1 MLKLP
6 RVLLALASVLL
17 LAALPLPLWRV
28 RLIAPQYPEGLGMEI
43 YARTVR
49 GATEHDLGNI
59 NELNHYIGMRAIE
72 PDAIKDFRII
82 PWAFVGLA
90 VLGVAAAIIGKRPLA
105 IAWVAMFAVVGAIG
119 IWDFWHWEYMYGHD
133 LDMAHAIIKVP
144 GMSYQPPLIG
154 AKQLLNFTATSWPA
168 AGTFIIGLSFALGA
182 LAAFMPRRAA
192 TTSAAAQPTRKRS
205 LHHTAVA

>member
-17 LAALPLPLWRV
+17 LLALPLPLWRV
-28 RLIAPQYPEGLGMEI
+28 RLIAPQYPEGLGLEI

-59 NELNHYIGMRAIE
+59 NELNHYIGMRPIE
-72 PDAIKDFRII
+72 PETITDFRVI
-82 PWAFVGLA
+82 PWAIIGLA
-90 VLGVAAAIIGKRPLA
+90 AIGVASAIVGKRSLA
-105 IAWVAMFAVVGAIG
+105 VAWLGLFAVAGAVG

-154 AKQLLNFTATSWPA
+154 AKQLLNFKATSWPA
-168 AGTFIIGLSFALGA
+168 AGTFVVGLSFAIGV
-182 LAAFMPRRAA
+182 LAAFLPRRSRTVHAA
-192 TTSAAAQPTRKRS
+192 EQNTGP
-205 LHHTAVA
+205 LHHPAVA

>member
-1 MLKLP
+1 MSKLP

-17 LAALPLPLWRV
+17 LLALPLPLWRV
-28 RLIAPQYPEGLGMEI
+28 SLIAPQYPEGLGMEI

-72 PDAIKDFRII
+72 PEKIKDFRVI
-82 PWAFVGLA
+82 PWAIVGLA
-90 VLGVAAAIIGKRPLA
+90 VFGVAAAIIGKRPLA
-105 IAWVAMFAVVGAIG
+105 VAWVAMFAVAGVVGL
-119 IWDFWHWEYMYGHD
+119 WDFWHWEYTYGHD
-133 LDMAHAIIKVP
+133 LDVAHAIIKVP

-168 AGTFIIGLSFALGA
+168 LGTFVIGLSFAIGA
-182 LAAFMPRRAA
+182 MAAFLPRRSA
-192 TTSAAAQPTRKRS
+192 TIHSAAQSAGPI
-205 LHHTAVA
+205 HHPAVA